1 MMLDTVDG
9 PVAVVTL
16 GSRDIENCPRSMFEI
31 RIGLDSKP
39 GTVES
44 LGKGLARAP
53 TWLWLDREGRISE
66 FRPAMRKVNVNAI
79 NILDNFCLFLETFL
93 AISGIFTF
101 F

>member
-9 PVAVVTL
+9 PVTVAAL

-44 LGKGLARAP
+44 PDRIGLDSKPGTVESPGKG
-53 TWLWLDREGRISE
+53 
-66 FRPAMRKVNVNAI
+66 
-79 NILDNFCLFLETFL
+79 
-93 AISGIFTF
+93 
-101 F
+101 